1 MPPTEAVRA
10 CPTALPPLS
19 ARAPERRKRALIL
32 RLGVRRP
39 RFFVLRTHAHG
50 VACLHSLLLSASG
63 EQELSGTHDGVTA
76 AVGVTIGDSGGEG
89 ALCPPGP
96 TSPLRKHCT
105 FMRAV
110 HMLGSTLL
118 PSKHLLHCG
127 PPHTSDWVRCAV

>member
-1 MPPTEAVRA
+1 VCSVPPTEAVRA
-10 CPTALPPLS
+10 TVLPPLS
-19 ARAPERRKRALIL
+19 ARAPERRKRALIF

-39 RFFVLRTHAHG
+39 RFFVLRAHARG
-50 VACLHSLLLSASG
+50 VVCLHFHLSASG
-63 EQELSGTHDGVTA
+63 KQEVSGTHDGVTA

-96 TSPLRKHCT
+96 PSPLRKHCM